1 MVSVII
7 TSYNEPGTIGRAI
20 NAFLKQKRYFSE
32 LIVVSPDK
40 KTIDFAE
47 EYKKKYPFIKIVKD
61 KGEGKPEAV
70 NLGIKKTNS
79 EIIVLSDGDVYTA
92 ENSLKYL
99 LNPLKNKEF
108 GCVTGRP
115 VSLNSRKNLFGFWAY
130 ILTENFHKIRKLKS
144 AQNKE
149 ITASGY
155 LYAVRKNLMPVIPK
169 QALAD
174 DAYVSSYIAAHN
186 KSIAYA
192 ESAKVFVNYPANLR
206 DWISQK
212 KRTAGRIYQQKSFSG
227 KINELTDELIVSIT
241 SISEIKSLKEFFW
254 FLALGVMRS
263 YIWFRIFLD
272 RRLWK
277 RDFSKVWQRVESTK
291 HINQLSDK
299 KRYG

>member
-99 LNPLKNKEF
+99 LNPLKNK
-108 GCVTGRP
+108 
-115 VSLNSRKNLFGFWAY
+115 
-130 ILTENFHKIRKLKS
+130 
-144 AQNKE
+144 
-149 ITASGY
+149 
-155 LYAVRKNLMPVIPK
+155 
-169 QALAD
+169 
-174 DAYVSSYIAAHN
+174 
-186 KSIAYA
+186 
-192 ESAKVFVNYPANLR
+192 
-206 DWISQK
+206 
-212 KRTAGRIYQQKSFSG
+212 
-227 KINELTDELIVSIT
+227 
-241 SISEIKSLKEFFW
+241 
-254 FLALGVMRS
+254 
-263 YIWFRIFLD
+263 
-272 RRLWK
+272 
-277 RDFSKVWQRVESTK
+277 
-291 HINQLSDK
+291 
-299 KRYG
+299 